1 MPRRAATVEYLE
13 RLVEWAG
20 GRPSLCRKTG
30 IAPQNL
36 AAYLNGSKSISWKR
50 LRTATAE
57 VFGEPPAFQPVVE
70 GYDLRVEGLP
80 DLPELPREPGIYGLF
95 DSAMRALYF
104 GKATS
109 LYAEVR
115 QTLGRRVGEVRP
127 WTGAKNL
134 TFREVTAYLSAY
146 RMIRGDAKYL
156 HDVEAFGL
164 RFLVNNTFNK
174 NGGTFKRTE

>member
-1 MPRRAATVEYLE
+1 MPRKAATIEYLE
-13 RLVEWAG
+13 RLAEWAG
-20 GRPSLCRKTG
+20 GRQALCRKTG

-36 AAYLNGSKSISWKR
+36 AAYLNGNKGISWKR
-50 LRTATAE
+50 LHAATAE

-70 GYDLRVEGLP
+70 GYDLRVRGLP
-80 DLPELPREPGIYGLF
+80 NLAELPRERGIYGLF
-95 DSAMRALYF
+95 DSAMRVVYF

-115 QTLGRRVGEVRP
+115 QTLGRKIAEVRP
-127 WTGAKNL
+127 WTGARNL
-134 TFREVTAYLSAY
+134 TFREVSAYLSAY
-146 RMIRGDAKYL
+146 RIIRGDAKYV

-174 NGGTFKRTE
+174 NGGRFNRTE